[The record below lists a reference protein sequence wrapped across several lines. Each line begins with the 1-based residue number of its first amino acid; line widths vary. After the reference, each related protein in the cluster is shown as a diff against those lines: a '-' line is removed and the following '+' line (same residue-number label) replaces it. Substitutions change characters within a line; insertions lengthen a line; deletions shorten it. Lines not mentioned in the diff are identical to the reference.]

1 MLERLTA
8 HRETIEGYLADFFDR
23 KMSELSS
30 GAVPVAGGF
39 DADVL
44 TRLKEYVLRGK
55 LLRGALVFLGY
66 EAVGG
71 DPERRASC
79 CLPAA
84 AAMELT
90 QSFLLIHDD
99 IMDKDEVRRGV
110 PSLHRQYRDY
120 ADARGVSDPE
130 HLGVSLGICIGDVGV
145 FLSLEL
151 LALAEAAS
159 AGSLTPGAL
168 LETYARELNLV
179 GLAQMDDVFFG
190 QAPEEPSVDRVV
202 QVYRYKTGRY
212 TFSLP
217 LVLGAILAGGNGE
230 TQSAL
235 AGFGEEL
242 GVVFQIKDDQ
252 IGIFG
257 EDDHIGKPAGSDI
270 AANKKTVFRQLLIS
284 RGVPEETMA
293 LFGKEDLG
301 REGVAM
307 VREAMDSLGVLS
319 AAGELSNL
327 HRSRALEALEAV
339 VGEGHPARTTFDEL
353 ISFNDR
359 RTR

>member
-1 MLERLTA
+1 MLEGLTG
-8 HRETIEGYLADFFDR
+8 HREAIESYLAAFFDR
-23 KMSELSS
+23 KTEEVSS
-30 GAVPVAGGF
+30 GSVPVAGGF

-44 TRLKEYVLRGK
+44 ARLKEYVLRGK

-66 EAVGG
+66 DAVGG
-71 DPERRASC
+71 DPERRDAC

-120 ADARGVSDPE
+120 AQDRGVSNPE
-130 HLGVSLGICIGDVGV
+130 HLGASLGICIGDIGV
-145 FLSLEL
+145 FLAMEL
-151 LALAEAAS
+151 LALAEAAA
-159 AGSLTPGAL
+159 AGALPPGAFL
-168 LETYARELNLV
+168 ATYARELNLV

-202 QVYRYKTGRY
+202 QVYRFKTGRY

-217 LVLGAILAGGNGE
+217 LVLGAILAAGSSE

-235 AGFGEEL
+235 ARFGEEL
-242 GVVFQIKDDQ
+242 GVVFQIKDDE

-257 EDDHIGKPAGSDI
+257 EEEHIGKPAGSDI
-270 AANKKTVFRQLLIS
+270 VANKKTVFRQLLIS
-284 RGVPEETMA
+284 RGAPAETMA
-293 LFGKEDLG
+293 LFGREELG
-301 REGVAM
+301 PEEVAR
-307 VREAMDSLGVLS
+307 VRKTMASLGVLS
-319 AAGELSNL
+319 AAAELSSV
-327 HRSRALEALEAV
+327 HRSLAEKTLGPIVGSDHRA
-339 VGEGHPARTTFDEL
+339 RRTFDEL
-353 ISFNDR
+353 ISFNDQ